1 LETIVTTLAIAPERP
16 VSLWPAAHAADAR
29 RPRSQQTKL
38 GASDTVCAR
47 RAGYLLHGRTPT
59 DAGEKRKAILGT
71 WLHAGILEAAREE
84 YGWLVERRVEDATVR
99 GHIDAVQLDAT
110 AAARL
115 PKRLR
120 PSLPAEE
127 TTVEDVKTKSTYQWD
142 SVLRYGASEA
152 ELRQVYLYADLLGTE
167 GFASVRGQR
176 QLARLGPVAVGR
188 IRFRFINRDNGD
200 DHVQEIAYE
209 AERARRARWWV
220 KQVRAA
226 AAPEELPRTFQG
238 PGISAICDHCPFRTA
253 CWGTDVAGRSP
264 QSQLI
269 HDDEER
275 AKALAEYAE
284 LSEQIKPLKDRQKF
298 LRAQLDG
305 SEPGAYGDNVLK
317 WSGGNPTMVD
327 DVEAMVS
334 LYRRAGLEVPTA
346 PDAAAMKAALKEVGI
361 PVPTRLDHNRRTA
374 VSITVTASKKP

>member
-1 LETIVTTLAIAPERP
+1 MTTMAIALERP

-59 DAGEKRKAILGT
+59 DVGEKRKAILGT
-71 WLHAGILEAAREE
+71 WLHAGILDAAREE
-84 YGWLVERRVEDATVR
+84 YGWLVERRVEDETVR
-99 GHIDAVQLDAT
+99 GHIDAVQLDSAT
-110 AAARL
+110 AARL

-120 PSLPAEE
+120 PTLPAEE

-176 QLARLGPVAVGR
+176 QLAHLGPVPVAR
-188 IRFRFINRDNGD
+188 IRFRFINRDSGD

-209 AERARRARWWV
+209 ADRARRARWWV
-220 KQVRAA
+220 QQVRAA
-226 AAPEELPRTFQG
+226 ASPEELPRTFQG

-253 CWGTDVAGRSP
+253 CWGPLVAGRYP

-284 LSEQIKPLKDRQKF
+284 VSEQIKPLKDRQKF
-298 LRAQLDG
+298 LRAQLEG
-305 SEPGAYGDNVLK
+305 SEPGVYGDNVLK
-317 WSGGNPTMVD
+317 WSGGNPTKVD
-327 DVEAMVS
+327 DVEAMVA
-334 LYRRAGLEVPTA
+334 LYRRAGLQVPMV
-346 PDAAAMKAALKEVGI
+346 PDAASMKATLKEVGI
-361 PVPTRLDHNRRTA
+361 PVPTRLDHDRRTA
-374 VSITVTASKKP
+374 VSINVTARKKP

>member
-1 LETIVTTLAIAPERP
+1 MTTLAIASERP
-16 VSLWPAAHAADAR
+16 VSLWPAAHAKDAR
-29 RPRSQQTKL
+29 RSRSQQTKL

-59 DAGEKRKAILGT
+59 DTGEKRKAILGT

-84 YGWLVERRVEDATVR
+84 YGWLVERRVEDQLVR
-99 GHIDAVQLDAT
+99 GHIDAVQLDGAT
-110 AAARL
+110 AARL

-142 SVLRYGASEA
+142 NVLRYGASEA
-152 ELRQVYLYADLLGTE
+152 ELRQVYLYAELLGSE

-176 QLARLGPVAVGR
+176 QVARLGPVPVGR

-209 AERARRARWWV
+209 ADRARRARWWV
-220 KQVRAA
+220 QQVRAA
-226 AAPEELPRTFQG
+226 GSPEELPRTFQG

-253 CWGTDVAGRSP
+253 CWGPLVAGRSP

-269 HDDEER
+269 HDDAER
-275 AKALAEYAE
+275 AEALAEYAE
-284 LSEQIKPLKDRQKF
+284 VSGQIKPLKEKQKF
-298 LRAQLDG
+298 LRAKLDG
-305 SEPGAYGDNVLK
+305 SEPGVYGDNTLK
-317 WSGGNPTMVD
+317 WSGGNPTKVD

-334 LYRRAGLEVPTA
+334 LYRRAGLEVPMT
-346 PDAAAMKAALKEVGI
+346 PDVTAMKAMLTEVGI
-361 PVPTRLDHNRRTA
+361 PVPSRLDHDRRTS
-374 VSITVTASKKP
+374 VSISVTACKKS

>member
-1 LETIVTTLAIAPERP
+1 MAIAPERP

-59 DAGEKRKAILGT
+59 DGGEKRKAILGT
-71 WLHAGILEAAREE
+71 WLHDGILDAAREE
-84 YGWLVERRVEDATVR
+84 YGWLVERRVEDQTVR
-99 GHIDAVQLDAT
+99 GHIDAVQLDST
-110 AAARL
+110 TAARL

-120 PSLPAEE
+120 PTLPAEQ

-142 SVLRYGASEA
+142 SILRYGASEA

-176 QLARLGPVAVGR
+176 QLAYLGPVPVGR

-200 DHVQEIAYE
+200 DHIQEIAYE
-209 AERARRARWWV
+209 AARARRARWWV
-220 KQVRAA
+220 QQVRAA
-226 AAPEELPRTFQG
+226 ATPEELPRTFQG
-238 PGISAICDHCPFRTA
+238 PGISVICDHCPFRTA
-253 CWGTDVAGRSP
+253 CWGPLGTGRAP

-275 AKALAEYAE
+275 TNALAEYAE
-284 LSEQIKPLKDRQKF
+284 VSEQIKPLKDRQKF

-305 SEPGAYGDNVLK
+305 SEPGVYGDNALK
-317 WSGGNPTMVD
+317 WSGGNPTKVD
-327 DVEAMVS
+327 DVEAMAT
-334 LYRRAGLEVPTA
+334 LYRRAGLEVPMV
-346 PDAAAMKAALKEVGI
+346 PDAAAMKVTLKEAGI
-361 PVPTRLDHNRRTA
+361 PVPTRLDHDRRTA
-374 VSITVTASKKP
+374 VSITVTARKKS

>member
-1 LETIVTTLAIAPERP
+1 MTTLAIAPERP

-59 DAGEKRKAILGT
+59 DTGEKRKAILGT
-71 WLHAGILEAAREE
+71 WLHAGILDAAREE
-84 YGWLVERRVEDATVR
+84 YGWLVERRVEDNTVR

-110 AAARL
+110 TAARL

-120 PSLPAEE
+120 PTLPAEE

-142 SVLRYGASEA
+142 NVLRYGASEA
-152 ELRQVYLYADLLGTE
+152 ELRQVYLYADLLRSE

-176 QLARLGPVAVGR
+176 QLAYIGPLPVER

-200 DHVQEIAYE
+200 DYVQEIAYE
-209 AERARRARWWV
+209 ADRARRARWWV
-220 KQVRAA
+220 QQVRSAA
-226 AAPEELPRTFQG
+226 SPEDLPRTFQG

-253 CWGTDVAGRSP
+253 CWGPLVSGRSP

-269 HDDEER
+269 HDDAER
-275 AKALAEYAE
+275 AEALAEYAE
-284 LSEQIKPLKDRQKF
+284 VTEQIKPLKEKQRF
-298 LRAQLDG
+298 LRAKLDG
-305 SEPGAYGDNVLK
+305 SESGVYGENALK
-317 WSGGNPTMVD
+317 WSGGNPTKVV

-334 LYRRAGLEVPTA
+334 LYRRAGLEVPMA
-346 PDAAAMKAALKEVGI
+346 PDATVMKTTLKEVGI
-361 PVPTRLDHNRRTA
+361 PVPTRLDHDRRTA
-374 VSITVTASKKP
+374 VSINVTASKKS